1 MVNRPIVAHLRPP
14 LKPIIFAATIRR
26 VLARSHQR
34 CSPVQVASDL
44 GHERRRRGTGEMSGF
59 FFASFKTL
67 S

>member
-14 LKPIIFAATIRR
+14 TTELARAATRR
-26 VLARSHQR
+26 VLAPSHQR

-59 FFASFKTL
+59 VFASFKLL

>member
-14 LKPIIFAATIRR
+14 ITELARAATTRR
-26 VLARSHQR
+26 VLAPSHQR
-34 CSPVQVASDL
+34 CSSVQVASDL

-59 FFASFKTL
+59 FLASFKAL